1 MNSPIRWIGSK
12 RKLLSKIQ
20 KHVPRSF
27 DTYYEL
33 FAGSCALFFNLE
45 PKKAII
51 SDLNQDLM
59 CFYEVLRDDVEL
71 LIQELKKIKTDEAT
85 YYEIRNWDRETTW
98 PFSKT
103 QRAVRFLY
111 LNKMGFNGLWR
122 LNSKGQLNVAY
133 RKSEIIDYT
142 EDLLTLCSFALK
154 NTMLYTENF
163 TFFLDKIKEN
173 DFVYLDPPYIVNSNS
188 GESKY
193 AKEGFAHS
201 KQLKLI
207 QFCKN
212 LTKKNVKFVLSNSYS
227 EETMRLYEDFNIEI
241 IEVKRCVG
249 ALEKT
254 RKFVKEILVSN

>member
-1 MNSPIRWIGSK
+1 LNSPIRWIGSK
-12 RKLLSKIQ
+12 RRLLEKIR
-20 KHVPRSF
+20 KHVPKDF
-27 DTYYEL
+27 NTYYEL

-59 CFYEVLRDDVEL
+59 CFYEVLRDNVDL
-71 LIQELKKIKTDEAT
+71 LISELKKIKTDEKT
-85 YYEIRNWDRETTW
+85 YYEIRNWDREANW
-98 PFSKT
+98 PFTKI

-122 LNSKGQLNVAY
+122 LNCKGQLNVAY

-142 EDLLTLCSFALK
+142 EDLLRSCSLALK
-154 NTMLYTENF
+154 NVELHTESF
-163 TFFLDKIKEN
+163 TFFLSKIKEN

-193 AKEGFAHS
+193 TQNSFTHS
-201 KQLKLI
+201 NQLRLI

-212 LTKKNVKFVLSNSYS
+212 LDKKKVKFALSNSYS
-227 EETMRLYEDFNIEI
+227 DETMSLYKNFNIEI
-241 IEVKRCVG
+241 IEVKRIIG